1 MEQAL
6 TNGILEAHFVRVC
19 RFSLLWRTGVIYFN
33 LFFFLRLCYSE
44 FGATLKI
51 FMLAGMPHCVLSI
64 PSLAGYDKTPS
75 CRPKAR
81 FQALR

>member
-33 LFFFLRLCYSE
+33 LFFFLRLCYSDLHV
-44 FGATLKI
+44 GWHA
-51 FMLAGMPHCVLSI
+51 
-64 PSLAGYDKTPS
+64 
-75 CRPKAR
+75 
-81 FQALR
+81 ALCFKYPQLGWL